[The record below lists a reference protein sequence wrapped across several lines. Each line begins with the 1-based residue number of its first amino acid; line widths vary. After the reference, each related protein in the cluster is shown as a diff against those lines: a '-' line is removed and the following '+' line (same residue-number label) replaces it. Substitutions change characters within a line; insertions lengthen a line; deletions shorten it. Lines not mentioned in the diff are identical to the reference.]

1 MKSRTIIA
9 ALCIM
14 VLFAPAVLASDYTDS
29 LKLGKADIQSAGSLA
44 FGPEAILFIGD
55 SMGGSIFA
63 IDTGDRTPGSASRID
78 IKGIN
83 EKVAAMLGT
92 AADQILIND
101 MAVNPISKKMYL
113 AVSRGRGP
121 SAAAVILRVD
131 ANGKI
136 EEVSLDNIKHAS
148 VALGNA
154 PASGE
159 GRAAQNRLQTITDM
173 AFVDGRVFV
182 AGLSN
187 EEFSSK
193 LRSVEFPFGS
203 ANVGTSVEIYHGA
216 HARLETNS
224 PVRTFVPY
232 SINNEPHILAA
243 YTCTPLVTFPVSD
256 LKPGQKIL
264 GRTIAEL
271 GNRNRPLDM
280 IIYSK
285 GGQDFILMSNSSR
298 GVMKLPAANLDGYE
312 HIDARVADKAGVDY
326 ETLEFTG
333 VEQLESARRHACRDP
348 VACRE
353 WLAGSR
359 VDRASVVCRAID
371 RFSYLHGGTGWTRA
385 SNCFLWS
392 YCE

>member
-1 MKSRTIIA
+1 MNSRTIIC
-9 ALCIM
+9 ALCLM
-14 VLFAPAVLASDYTDS
+14 FVLVSPALASDYTDS
-29 LKLGKADIQSAGSLA
+29 LKAGKAEIRSAGSLA
-44 FGPEAILFIGD
+44 FGPEGILFIGD

-63 IDTGDRTPGSASRID
+63 IDTGDRTSGTANKVD

-92 AADQILIND
+92 AVDQVLIND
-101 MAVNPISKKMYL
+101 MAVNPISKNMYL

-121 SAAAVILRVD
+121 GAAPVILRVD
-131 ANGKI
+131 VTGKI
-136 EEVSLDNIKHAS
+136 EEVSLVNVKHAS
-148 VALGNA
+148 VELGNA
-154 PASGE
+154 PAAGE

-173 AFVDGRVFV
+173 AFVDGRVFI

-193 LRSVEFPFGS
+193 LRSVEFPFGG
-203 ANVGTSVEIYHGA
+203 ADVGTSVEIYHGN
-216 HARLETNS
+216 HARLETNA

-232 SINNEPHILAA
+232 SINDEPYILAA

-280 IIYSK
+280 IIYNK

-298 GVMKLPAANLDGYE
+298 GVMKLPATNLDGYE
-312 HIDARVADKAGVDY
+312 HIGSRVADKAGVDY
-326 ETLEFTG
+326 ETLELTG
-333 VEQLESARRHACRDP
+333 VEQLDQLDDGHAVILSRAES
-348 VACRE
+348 
-353 WLAGSR
+353 GSL
-359 VDRASVVCRAID
+359 DLTSIA
-371 RFSYLHGGTGWTRA
+371 LP
-385 SNCFLWS
+385 
-392 YCE
+392 

>member
-1 MKSRTIIA
+1 MKLRTITA

-29 LKLGKADIQSAGSLA
+29 LKSGKADIQSAGSLA

-83 EKVAAMLGT
+83 EKIAAMLGT

-121 SAAAVILRVD
+121 SAAAVILKVD

-193 LRSVEFPFGS
+193 LRSIEFPFGS
-203 ANVGTSVEIYHGA
+203 ADAGTSVEIYHGN

-232 SINNEPHILAA
+232 SINNQPHILAA

-280 IIYSK
+280 IIYNK

-298 GVMKLPAANLDGYE
+298 GVMKLPATGLDGYD
-312 HIDARVADKAGVDY
+312 HIGEPVADKAGVDY
-326 ETLEFTG
+326 ETLELTG
-333 VEQLESARRHACRDP
+333 VEQLDQLDDSHA
-348 VACRE
+348 VI
-353 WLAGSR
+353 L
-359 VDRASVVCRAID
+359 
-371 RFSYLHGGTGWTRA
+371 TRA
-385 SNCFLWS
+385 ESGSLDLVS
-392 YCE
+392 IALP